1 MATNGKRVCV
11 IGAGTAGL
19 CALKNSLQQ
28 GMDAIAYEQ
37 CSEIGGTWVYT
48 KPGENDV
55 HSSMY
60 EGLRTNLPKEVMG
73 YPDYSYPSEIEQS
86 FVPSAEVLKFLQSYA
101 QHFDLSKYIKLQ
113 HEIIRV
119 RPLDEKWEI
128 YIRDIKNDTFIKEI
142 FDFVFVCN
150 GHYSMPLMPDI
161 EGIDSYKGQKLHSHW
176 YRKPDTF
183 EGTTVLVIGA
193 GPSGMDITNHI
204 SKFAK
209 QIYLS
214 HNLDPAPCT
223 DFMPNVTQKTVV
235 KRFTADGAVFKDD
248 TTETFDHII
257 FCTGYKYTFPFLSID
272 VSLRV
277 DDNFVHPL
285 YKHCINIH
293 YPTMALIGLPFYVCP
308 SQSFDLQVRFALA
321 FFTKKREFP
330 SREEMFADLEKD
342 KENRR
347 KKGLTNRLAHAMG
360 DKQYDYYQDLSETAG
375 IENIK
380 PVINK
385 IMEDCSRKYIYEL
398 ATYRNDRFKVLD
410 DETFVKFP
418 LETA

>member
-1 MATNGKRVCV
+1 MTTNGKRVCV

-28 GMDAIAYEQ
+28 GMDVVAYEQ
-37 CSEIGGTWVYT
+37 CSEIGGTWVYE
-48 KPGENDV
+48 KAGEDNV

-60 EGLRTNLPKEVMG
+60 EGLRTNLPKEIMG
-73 YPDYSYPSEIEQS
+73 YPDYPYPKDIEES

-119 RPLDEKWEI
+119 RPLNEKWEI
-128 YIRDIKNDTFIKEI
+128 YVRDIKHDEISKEI

-150 GHYSMPLMPDI
+150 GHYSMPLMPAIVGI
-161 EGIDSYKGQKLHSHW
+161 EEYKGKKLHSHW

-183 EGTTVLVIGA
+183 EGATVLVIGA

-204 SKFAK
+204 SKFTK
-209 QIYLS
+209 RVFLS

-223 DFMPNVTQKTVV
+223 DFMQNVTQKTVV
-235 KRFTADGAVFKDD
+235 QRFTADGAIFKDG
-248 TTETFDHII
+248 TIESFDHII
-257 FCTGYKYTFPFLSID
+257 FCTGYKYTFPFLSMD

-308 SQSFDLQVRFALA
+308 SQTADLQVRFALTY
-321 FFTKKREFP
+321 FTKKREFP
-330 SREEMFADLEKD
+330 SREEMFADLEK
-342 KENRR
+342 EIEQRR
-347 KKGLTNRLAHAMG
+347 KKGLTNRQAHAMG
-360 DKQYDYYQDLSETAG
+360 DKQYNYYEDLAETAG

-385 IMEDCSRKYIYEL
+385 IMDDCRLKYIYEL
-398 ATYRNDRFKVLD
+398 ATYRNQCFKVLD

-418 LETA
+418 MSTT